1 MHHFLE
7 ILKQLGPVGVLVL
20 STVES
25 AGIPNPGGTDVLLLF
40 MTAARPQDAVLSA
53 ALAVI
58 GSLVGSM
65 FFFEVLRRGGEKFL
79 ARHTESGRGQR
90 FRAWFMRYGMI
101 TVFIPAFL
109 PIPILPFKAFCACA
123 AAMGVTRKRFLLV
136 LAAARIPRYAALA
149 YLGST
154 LGEHSGTWL
163 RDHGWYLLA
172 LGVALATA
180 LGLVV
185 RRASREALQLD

>member
-7 ILKQLGPVGVLVL
+7 ILKELGPVGVLVL
-20 STVES
+20 AMVES

-40 MTAARPQDAVLSA
+40 ITAARPQDAVLTA
-53 ALAVI
+53 ALAVV
-58 GSLVGSM
+58 GSLAGSM

-79 ARHTESGRGQR
+79 ARHTASGRGQR
-90 FRAWFMRYGMI
+90 FRAWFLRYGMI

-109 PIPILPFKAFCACA
+109 PIPILPFKAFAACA
-123 AAMGVTRKRFLLV
+123 GAMGVTRKRFLLV
-136 LAAARIPRYAALA
+136 LAAARLPRYAALA
-149 YLGST
+149 YLGAT

-163 RDHGWYLLA
+163 RAHGWYLLA
-172 LGVALATA
+172 LGVILAVA

-185 RRASREALQLD
+185 RRAGREELQLD

>member
-1 MHHFLE
+1 MHHFLD

-20 STVES
+20 ATVES

-40 MTAARPQDAVLSA
+40 MTAARPEDAALSA

-65 FFFEVLRRGGEKFL
+65 FFFELMRRGGEKFL
-79 ARHTESGRGQR
+79 TKHTASGRGQR

-101 TVFIPAFL
+101 TVFVPGFL
-109 PIPILPFKAFCACA
+109 PIPVLPFKVFCACA

-136 LAAARIPRYAALA
+136 LAGARIPRYAALA

-172 LGVALATA
+172 LGVVLAAA

>member
-1 MHHFLE
+1 MHHFLD

-20 STVES
+20 AMVES

-40 MTAARPQDAVLSA
+40 MAAARPEEAALSA

-65 FFFEVLRRGGEKFL
+65 FFFELMRRGGEKFL
-79 ARHTESGRGQR
+79 TRHTASGRGQR

-101 TVFIPAFL
+101 TVFVPAIL

-123 AAMGVTRKRFLLV
+123 GAMGVTRKRFLLV

-163 RDHGWYLLA
+163 RAHGWYLLA
-172 LGVALATA
+172 LGVALAAA

>member
-1 MHHFLE
+1 MHHFLD
-7 ILKQLGPVGVLVL
+7 ILKELGPVGVLVL
-20 STVES
+20 AMIES

-40 MTAARPQDAVLSA
+40 ITAARPQDAVLTA
-53 ALAVI
+53 ALAVV

-79 ARHTESGRGQR
+79 TKHTASGRGQR
-90 FRAWFMRYGMI
+90 FRAWFLRYGMI

-109 PIPILPFKAFCACA
+109 PIPILPFKAFAACA
-123 AAMGVTRKRFLLV
+123 GAMGVTRKRFLLV
-136 LAAARIPRYAALA
+136 LFAARLPRYAALA
-149 YLGST
+149 YLGAT

-172 LGVALATA
+172 LGVILAAA
-180 LGLVV
+180 LGLAV
-185 RRASREALQLD
+185 RRPGREALQLE

>member
-1 MHHFLE
+1 MHYLLD

-20 STVES
+20 ATVES

-40 MTAARPQDAVLSA
+40 MTAARPQDAALSA

-65 FFFEVLRRGGEKFL
+65 FFFELMRRGGEKFL
-79 ARHTESGRGQR
+79 TRHTASGRGQR

-101 TVFIPAFL
+101 TVFVPGFL
-109 PIPILPFKAFCACA
+109 PIPILPFKVFCACA

-172 LGVALATA
+172 LGVVLATA

>member
-1 MHHFLE
+1 MHHFLD

-20 STVES
+20 SMVES

-40 MTAARPQDAVLSA
+40 ITAARPQDAALTA
-53 ALAVI
+53 ALAVV

-65 FFFEVLRRGGEKFL
+65 FFFEVMRRGGEKFL
-79 ARHTESGRGQR
+79 SRYTASERGQR
-90 FRAWFMRYGMI
+90 FRAWFLRYGMI
-101 TVFIPAFL
+101 TVFVPAFL

-123 AAMGVTRKRFLLV
+123 GAMGVTRKRFLLV
-136 LAAARIPRYAALA
+136 LAAARIPRYGALA
-149 YLGST
+149 YLGAT

-163 RDHGWYLLA
+163 REHGWYLLA
-172 LGVALATA
+172 LGVALAAA
-180 LGLVV
+180 LGLVA

>member
-20 STVES
+20 ATVES

-40 MTAARPQDAVLSA
+40 ITAARPQDAVLTA

-58 GSLVGSM
+58 GSLAGSM

-79 ARHTESGRGQR
+79 AKHTASGRGQR

-123 AAMGVTRKRFLLV
+123 GAMGVTRKRFLLV
-136 LAAARIPRYAALA
+136 LAAARIPRYGALA
-149 YLGST
+149 YLGAT

-163 RDHGWYLLA
+163 RVHGWYLLA
-172 LGVALATA
+172 LGVVLAAT
-180 LGLVV
+180 LGLVA

>member
-1 MHHFLE
+1 MHHFLD
-7 ILKQLGPVGVLVL
+7 ILKQLGPLGVLVL

-40 MTAARPQDAVLSA
+40 ITAARPEDAVLSA
-53 ALAVI
+53 ALAVA
-58 GSLVGSM
+58 GSLAGSI
-65 FFFEVLRRGGEKFL
+65 FFFEILRRGGEKFL
-79 ARHTESGRGQR
+79 TKHTASGRGQR
-90 FRAWFMRYGMI
+90 FRAWFLRYGMI
-101 TVFIPAFL
+101 TVFVPAFL

-172 LGVALATA
+172 LGVVLAAA

-185 RRASREALQLD
+185 RHASREALQLD

>member
-1 MHHFLE
+1 MHHFLN
-7 ILKQLGPVGVLVL
+7 ILKELGPVGVLVL
-20 STVES
+20 AMVES

-40 MTAARPQDAVLSA
+40 ITAARPEDAVLTA
-53 ALAVI
+53 ALAVV
-58 GSLVGSM
+58 GSLAGSM
-65 FFFEVLRRGGEKFL
+65 FFFEVLHRGGEKFL
-79 ARHTESGRGQR
+79 TKHTASGRGQR

-109 PIPILPFKAFCACA
+109 PIPILPFKVFAACA
-123 AAMGVTRKRFLLV
+123 GAMGVTRKRFLLV
-136 LAAARIPRYAALA
+136 LFAARLPRYAALA

-172 LGVALATA
+172 LGVVLAVA
-180 LGLVV
+180 LGLAV
-185 RRASREALQLD
+185 RRAGREALQLD

>member
-1 MHHFLE
+1 MHHFLD
-7 ILKQLGPVGVLVL
+7 ILKELGPVGVLVL
-20 STVES
+20 AMIES

-40 MTAARPQDAVLSA
+40 ITAARPQDAVLTA
-53 ALAVI
+53 ALAVV

-79 ARHTESGRGQR
+79 TKHTASGRGQR
-90 FRAWFMRYGMI
+90 FRAWFLRYGMI

-109 PIPILPFKAFCACA
+109 PIPILPFKAFAACA
-123 AAMGVTRKRFLLV
+123 GAMGVTRKRFLLV
-136 LAAARIPRYAALA
+136 LFAARLPRYAALA
-149 YLGST
+149 YLGAT

-172 LGVALATA
+172 LGVILAAA
-180 LGLVV
+180 LGLAV
-185 RRASREALQLD
+185 RRAGREALQLE

>member
-1 MHHFLE
+1 MRHFLE

-20 STVES
+20 SMVES

-40 MTAARPQDAVLSA
+40 MAAARPEDAALSA

-65 FFFEVLRRGGEKFL
+65 FFFEVVRRGGEKFL
-79 ARHTESGRGQR
+79 AKHTASGRGQR

-101 TVFIPAFL
+101 TVFVPAIL
-109 PIPILPFKAFCACA
+109 PIPILPFKVFCACA

-136 LAAARIPRYAALA
+136 LAVARLPRYAALA
-149 YLGST
+149 YLGAT

-163 RDHGWYLLA
+163 RAHGWYLLA
-172 LGVALATA
+172 LGVVLATA
-180 LGLVV
+180 LGLAV
-185 RRASREALQLD
+185 RRASREELQLD